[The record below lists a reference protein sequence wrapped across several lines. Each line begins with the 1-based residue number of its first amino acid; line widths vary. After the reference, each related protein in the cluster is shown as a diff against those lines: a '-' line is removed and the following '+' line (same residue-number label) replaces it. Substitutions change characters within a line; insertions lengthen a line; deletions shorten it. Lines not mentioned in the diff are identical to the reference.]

1 MREILHAVINEN
13 RELVISP
20 SEGFAGEHNAE
31 IIEIDI
37 GPFAAEEYEYYIL
50 NFEVFGAKGKLI
62 SNIIR
67 TGDDEPSY
75 IDNGMIYCPLTSQL
89 TASGRLRIQLE
100 AHKNTENGEIVK
112 KSSVAELA
120 FKPSVM
126 GAEDMIDSGSSVY
139 GRLENVEERIDGI
152 DAENYGGKISS
163 ARAEISA
170 VDKKVDAV
178 SGRVSALENRADASE
193 NSVERVH
200 SRLDAIYGYEIPEN
214 FSDFEKRIKTLEEK
228 PDGLKEIPVA
238 TETITGGIKLGTTE
252 PFHLNE
258 NGELEIRYSLLNNHK
273 LAAILVLA
281 FLNNPGVFETFS
293 AEKAE
298 DVASLVYDCSINVNL
313 NIISGFAFSVLERG
327 TVEYVNEN
335 FETVSIQ
342 ADVGAVYVMRKENDV
357 LKVERY
363 FGSEL
368 KNLLLEGI

>member
-1 MREILHAVINEN
+1 MSEVLHAVINEN

-37 GPFAAEEYEYYIL
+37 GPFAAEGYEYYIL

-75 IDNGMIYCPLTSQL
+75 IDNGVIYCPLTSQL
-89 TASGRLRIQLE
+89 TASGRLKIQLQ
-100 AHKNTENGEIVK
+100 AHKNTENGEIIK

-126 GAEDMIDSGSSVY
+126 GAEDMMDMSNPVY
-139 GRLENVEERIDGI
+139 RRLDEIEERIDGI
-152 DAENYGGKISS
+152 DAENYGVKISA
-163 ARAEISA
+163 ARAETSA

-193 NSVERVH
+193 NSVERAH

-238 TETITGGIKLGTTE
+238 TETITGGIKLGITE
-252 PFHLNE
+252 PFRLNE
-258 NGELEIRYSLLNNHK
+258 NGELDIRYSLLNNHK

-281 FLNNPGVFETFS
+281 LLNNPGVFETFS

-298 DVASLVYDCSINVNL
+298 DVASLIYDCSINVNL

-342 ADVGAVYVMRKENDV
+342 ADVGAVYVMRKENEV
-357 LKVERY
+357 LQFERY

>member
-37 GPFAAEEYEYYIL
+37 GPFAAEGYDYYIL

-75 IDNGMIYCPLTSQL
+75 IDNGVIYCPLTSQL

-139 GRLENVEERIDGI
+139 GRLENVEDRLDGI

-163 ARAEISA
+163 ARAETSA

-178 SGRVSALENRADASE
+178 GGRVSVLENRADASE
-193 NSVERVH
+193 NSVERAH
-200 SRLDAIYGYEIPEN
+200 SRIDAIYGYDIPEN
-214 FSDFEKRIKTLEEK
+214 FSDFEKRIKTLEDK

-238 TETITGGIKLGTTE
+238 TEKNTGGIKLGRTE
-252 PFHLNE
+252 PFYLDE
-258 NGELEIRYSLLNNHK
+258 NGVLDIRYSLLNNHK
-273 LAAILVLA
+273 IAAILILA
-281 FLNNPGVFETFS
+281 FLNNPGAFETFS

-298 DVASLVYDCSINVNL
+298 DITSMVCDCSINVISNV
-313 NIISGFAFSVLERG
+313 ISGFAFSVFDRG
-327 TVEYVNEN
+327 TVEYINEN
-335 FETVSIQ
+335 FETVSLQ
-342 ADVGAVYVMRKENDV
+342 VDVGAIYVMRKENGA
-357 LKVERY
+357 LQVERY

-368 KNLLLEGI
+368 RKLLSEGI